1 MAAFVYQMNPWVEYE
16 EPGMGW
22 SMMMGLSASD
32 WIETRLSVVDL
43 FVLFQRIAMRMASSS
58 SWPWRQLF
66 CVARLIPLR
75 ARFPALALVL
85 AIKSRRNKNV
95 DCK

>member
-1 MAAFVYQMNPWVEYE
+1 MAAFVYQMNPWVEYK

-43 FVLFQRIAMRMASSS
+43 FVLFQRIAMR
-58 SWPWRQLF
+58 F
-66 CVARLIPLR
+66 
-75 ARFPALALVL
+75 VL
-85 AIKSRRNKNV
+85 AMETTLLRRPSQTAEGAFSRTCSSPCHQISQK
-95 DCK
+95 